1 MADVAVMTDTVGY
14 MPEETAKK
22 YHIMQAPAHIII
34 DGKPYPENELDLATL
49 YEKIPKWR
57 QENNLPT
64 TSSPSPDDF
73 MQAYRQLSQDYKA
86 IVYIG
91 YSTKLGMAVQSASL
105 AKDLVKDELA
115 HTEIEIIDS
124 NTACGAQMLIT
135 LEAARAANAGSGLKE
150 VLKIANEMISKV
162 TLLFL
167 SDDLYYLTKGGRI
180 HRARPWADS
189 KVSNT
194 VILEMDAS
202 TGGQNTPVTRC
213 RTKGET
219 LKTLFSLVKSRSG
232 NGKLHVAINHAD
244 ALLEAEQL
252 KDKALSQSQCEEIFI
267 SNIGP
272 LVAIHTGLGSRFFC
286 WWAE

>member
-14 MPEETAKK
+14 MPEETANK

-34 DGKPYPENELDLATL
+34 DGKPYSENELDLATL

-73 MQAYRQLSQDYKA
+73 MQAYRQLSKDYKA

-167 SDDLYYLTKGGRI
+167 SDDLYYLAKGGRI

>member
-14 MPEETAKK
+14 MPEETANK

-34 DGKPYPENELDLATL
+34 DGKPYSENELDLATL

-202 TGGQNTPVTRC
+202 TGGQNTPVRRC

>member
-1 MADVAVMTDTVGY
+1 VADVAVMTDTVGY
-14 MPEETAKK
+14 MPEETANK

-34 DGKPYPENELDLATL
+34 DGKPYSENELDLATL

-202 TGGQNTPVTRC
+202 TGGQNTPVRRC

>member
-14 MPEETAKK
+14 MPEETANK

-167 SDDLYYLTKGGRI
+167 SDDLYYLAKGGRI

-202 TGGQNTPVTRC
+202 TGGQNTPVRRC